1 MTGLAMSVL
10 TSQGSMLRYE
20 VCRFA
25 LGSSSHP
32 ILSRA
37 VVECVQQVT
46 MYPALHSS
54 PN

>member
-1 MTGLAMSVL
+1 MSVN
-10 TSQGSMLRYE
+10 TSQDSILRNE

-37 VVECVQQVT
+37 VVECVQQVIIC
-46 MYPALHSS
+46 PALHTS

>member
-1 MTGLAMSVL
+1 M
-10 TSQGSMLRYE
+10 
-20 VCRFA
+20 CRFA

-46 MYPALHSS
+46 IYPALHSS
-54 PN
+54 PDLVPDALRGQQVPSHD